1 MSGIISCQKGII
13 NWLVKHNYLP
23 KSTKG
28 YGDIIKRYKSE
39 TGNGLQ
45 MGSFYVNQVYGG
57 RREKQFDNQQRQF
70 QKFTQWVMKNCE
82 KIN

>member
-13 NWLVKHNYLP
+13 NWLIKHKYTA
-23 KSTKG
+23 KSGKG
-28 YGDIIKRYKSE
+28 MGEIIKRYKSE

-70 QKFTQWVMKNCE
+70 HKFTQWVMKNCE